1 MMGPGQEKIDAL
13 NRRMEKLNIRKEDV
27 EEKFIKSSG
36 RGGQKVNKSS
46 SAVFVKH
53 LPTGISV
60 KYGKDR
66 SQHLN
71 RFMAMRLLVERLES
85 QITGEKTDKEVRQEK
100 IKKQKMKRKKRSARK
115 HQ

>member
-1 MMGPGQEKIDAL
+1 MGPGQEKIDAL
-13 NRRMEKLNIRKEDV
+13 NRRMEKLNIRKEDIQ
-27 EEKFIKSSG
+27 EKFIKSSG

-46 SAVFVKH
+46 SAVFIKH

-66 SQHLN
+66 SRHLN
-71 RFMAMRLLVERLES
+71 RFMAKRLLVERLEAR
-85 QITGEKTDKEVRQEK
+85 ITGEKTEKEARREK
-100 IKKQKMKRKKRSARK
+100 IKKQKMKRKKRSKHK

>member
-1 MMGPGQEKIDAL
+1 MGPGQEKIDAL

-66 SQHLN
+66 SQYLN

>member
-1 MMGPGQEKIDAL
+1 MGPGQEKIDAL

-71 RFMAMRLLVERLES
+71 RFMAMRLLLEKLES
-85 QITGEKTDKEVRQEK
+85 SLTGEKTEQDARREK
-100 IKKQKMKRKKRSARK
+100 IKKQKMKRKKRSRQK